1 MAILRVFTCILQPL
15 SRASFRHQHG
25 CRAIMLFMIES
36 FKNSGTEDIF
46 DGVNSKAARKLC
58 PESIWRV
65 AVRKLDQIDSVIT
78 IDELAVPPG
87 NHLEK
92 LTGDRVGQY
101 SIRINDQYRICFEWS
116 ESDAEEVE
124 IVDYH

>member
-1 MAILRVFTCILQPL
+1 
-15 SRASFRHQHG
+15 
-25 CRAIMLFMIES
+25 MIES

-46 DGVNSKAARKLC
+46 DGMNSKAARKLC

-65 AVRKLDQIDSVIT
+65 ALRKLDQLDSVIAV
-78 IDELAVPPG
+78 DELAVPPG

-92 LTGDRVGQY
+92 LTGDRDGQY
-101 SIRINDQYRICFEWS
+101 SIRINDQYRICFEWT
-116 ESDAEEVE
+116 ELGAEAVE

>member
-1 MAILRVFTCILQPL
+1 MISLSLLWISNNRNFT
-15 SRASFRHQHG
+15 F
-25 CRAIMLFMIES
+25 F
-36 FKNSGTEDIF
+36 N
-46 DGVNSKAARKLC
+46 GVNFKAVRKLC

-65 AVRKLDQIDSVIT
+65 AVRKLDQIDSVTT

-92 LTGDRVGQY
+92 LTGDREGQY

>member
-1 MAILRVFTCILQPL
+1 
-15 SRASFRHQHG
+15 
-25 CRAIMLFMIES
+25 MIES
-36 FKNSGTEDIF
+36 FKNQGTADIF
-46 DGVNSKAARKLC
+46 DGINSKAARKIC

-65 AVRKLDQIDSVIT
+65 AIRKLDQIDSVTT

-92 LTGDRVGQY
+92 LSGEREGQY
-101 SIRINDQYRICFEWS
+101 SIRINDQYRICIEWL
-116 ESDAEEVE
+116 ESDAREVE

>member
-1 MAILRVFTCILQPL
+1 
-15 SRASFRHQHG
+15 
-25 CRAIMLFMIES
+25 MLFMIES

-65 AVRKLDQIDSVIT
+65 AVRKLDQIDSVIAV
-78 IDELAVPPG
+78 DELAVPPG

-92 LTGDRVGQY
+92 LTGDRAGQC
-101 SIRINDQYRICFEWS
+101 SIRINDQYRICFEWT
-116 ESDAEEVE
+116 ELGAEEVE